1 MEVHGFT
8 LIFSSPPLDTRI
20 GWMIFC
26 SSDNGRIEHLMSVV
40 PLLS

>member
-26 SSDNGRIEHLMSVV
+26 TRDNSRIEHVVSVV
-40 PLLS
+40 PLLT